1 MTQWWQKLYRRL
13 TASGRDGMIRLL
25 VIVGVVGVLLIALSE
40 WLPDRKKDT
49 ESTTAVTVTA
59 NQVEQALEQR
69 ITEVLSAVA
78 GVGRCQVMV
87 TLENGEQAVYAAD
100 TTRSAATDGG
110 ESSSESYLA
119 VDTAAG
125 PVGLLLTRIQP
136 TVRGVVVVC
145 AGADD
150 PAVCQRVQSVITTAF
165 HISER
170 RVCVVQQK

>member
-1 MTQWWQKLYRRL
+1 MKEWLRNLSHFSLK
-13 TASGRDGMIRLL
+13 GRDGAVR
-25 VIVGVVGVLLIALSE
+25 LLIALGVAGMLLIGLSE
-40 WLPDRKKDT
+40 WLPHRSVSEADAPA
-49 ESTTAVTVTA
+49 SVTAV
-59 NQVEQALEQR
+59 QVEQALEQR
-69 ITEVLSAVA
+69 IADLLGSVA

-87 TLENGEQAVYAAD
+87 TLESGEQAVYAAD
-100 TTRSAATDGG
+100 TSRSVTEGG
-110 ESSSESYLA
+110 ESGSESYLT
-119 VDTAAG
+119 VDTSDG

-145 AGADD
+145 SGGED